1 MCYIEN
7 LVMKNCK
14 LLNTTLAFEYSTIDA
29 EITSGITSVL
39 NPASGILRAEGIDT
53 LILDPTKIDP
63 TKTQIICD
71 NIAHRLD
78 KAPEQN

>member
-7 LVMKNCK
+7 LVMKNCR

-29 EITSGITSVL
+29 EITGGITSVL

-53 LILDPTKIDP
+53 LILDPAKIDP
-63 TKTQIICD
+63 AKTQIVCGRIGC
-71 NIAHRLD
+71 RLD
-78 KAPEQN
+78 RNPEEH